1 MSRRN
6 TADCVRKFR
15 FRVQTERYSAMHVA
29 VSLSAGAGIIIW
41 FTCHNVNATLS
52 KYNSK
57 ADLSQPEGQSL
68 LAAVSHHAS
77 ACEAWLPDLMK
88 IKAWKSS
95 ASKCQTNITVVT
107 QLSFDR

>member
-1 MSRRN
+1 
-6 TADCVRKFR
+6 
-15 FRVQTERYSAMHVA
+15 MHIA

-52 KYNSK
+52 RYNSK
-57 ADLSQPEGQSL
+57 ADLTQLEGQSM
-68 LAAVSHHAS
+68 LAAVSQHAS